1 MKNEEFAAAVCH
13 IGLIGLIG
21 LISLIVNGGSK
32 FFILHSSFFIF
43 YNRNFLTGFSPLAG
57 MTPFDFILAFCF
69 APYQ

>member
-43 YNRNFLTGFSPLAG
+43 LQPEL
-57 MTPFDFILAFCF
+57 
-69 APYQ
+69 PYRFFPVGRHDTL